1 MTAVLTVRCP
11 FCGGRVVVRS
21 GTLPRLTTIEW
32 TLRCRACERENTYPV
47 GTLLEP
53 IETRDP
59 E

>member
-1 MTAVLTVRCP
+1 MVRCP
-11 FCGGRVVVRS
+11 FCGGTVVVRS

-32 TLRCRACERENTYPV
+32 TLRCRACGREHTYPI

-53 IETRDP
+53 VETEKP